1 MNITVDIDN
10 DTMKSLLNKG
20 IEAMTADECKDIVK
34 QAMIKA
40 FANCPD
46 FKDMLIKNE
55 DRIWGS
61 GNSYRLGP
69 LAEKMLESGIDGSEF
84 KELKEKMV
92 DDLKIHHREILENA
106 IMSNIA
112 RGIVN
117 DNVFIEQIEYAVQR
131 VISENR
137 NS

>member
-10 DTMKSLLNKG
+10 DTMTSLLNKG

-46 FKDMLIKNE
+46 FRDMLIKEEN
-55 DRIWGS
+55 RVWGS

-69 LAEKMLESGIDGSEF
+69 LAEKMIESGIDGSEF

-92 DDLKIHHREILENA
+92 DDLKSHHREILENA
-106 IMSNIA
+106 IMNNIA
-112 RGIVN
+112 HGIIN
-117 DNVFIEQIEYAVQR
+117 DKTFIGQIEYAVR
-131 VISENR
+131 RIISENR